1 MKRSDL
7 INFIAVNN
15 PSLSPKRVETIVLA
29 FFEIIETQLIRGGR
43 VEIRGFGVFETR
55 SRDRRTGRNPKTNTQ
70 VEVGAKRVPFFRP
83 GKEVRK
89 LVRKK
94 SDQDD

>member
-15 PSLSPKRVETIVLA
+15 PSLLPKRVETIVLA

-55 SRDRRTGRNPKTNTQ
+55 SRDRRTGRNPKNKHASRGRGETSA
-70 VEVGAKRVPFFRP
+70 VF
-83 GKEVRK
+83 
-89 LVRKK
+89 
-94 SDQDD
+94 